1 MKHYPVEGE
10 YVHIEGFHY
19 IYDGSFGGDN
29 DHLYIYDGESVD
41 GQLLADYTNSCF
53 DEKEDSKA
61 TDIDVTSMTGAL
73 TVHFK
78 TGEMGGCRGFNIFT
92 SCTDVAGA
100 YEITAKE
107 GIRLYPNPV
116 DGLLYIKGEDLGE
129 INIYDITGRKAG
141 TYENVN
147 VIDMSEYKSG
157 LYVVRTQNCSER
169 IVVR

>member
-1 MKHYPVEGE
+1 MLLIPLLKDFNVLLIRFFIFPLQKFLRLD
-10 YVHIEGFHY
+10 YV
-19 IYDGSFGGDN
+19 
-29 DHLYIYDGESVD
+29 YDGESAD
-41 GQLLADYTNSCF
+41 GQLLADFTNSCF

-78 TGEMGGCRGFNIFT
+78 TGEMGVCRGFNIFT

-100 YEITAKE
+100 NEITAKE

-116 DGLLYIKGEDLGE
+116 DGLLYIEGEDLGE

-141 TYENVN
+141 TAT
-147 VIDMSEYKSG
+147 
-157 LYVVRTQNCSER
+157 R
-169 IVVR
+169 